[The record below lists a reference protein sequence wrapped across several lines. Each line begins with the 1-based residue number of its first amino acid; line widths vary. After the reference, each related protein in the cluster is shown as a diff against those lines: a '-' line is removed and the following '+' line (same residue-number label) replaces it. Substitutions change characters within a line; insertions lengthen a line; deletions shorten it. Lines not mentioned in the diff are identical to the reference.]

1 MMPKSK
7 NRRKNGKT
15 ALQMSKRKKVQQ
27 KDVQQKDVQN
37 RGLRFITVSV
47 VPFDADL
54 IGLLCT
60 VWYRKTGE
68 LCDPYQ
74 LSGSYGDFVAESL
87 MYLSLV
93 DRLDL
98 SFRKG
103 TTVLFSLDIDLAYP
117 PEFRDKISEAFRKTP
132 FITYYV

>member
-7 NRRKNGKT
+7 NRRKTGKT

-27 KDVQQKDVQN
+27 KEVQD
-37 RGLRFITVSV
+37 RGYPRVVLIPVP

-54 IGLLCT
+54 IGHLCT

-87 MYLSLV
+87 MYLSL
-93 DRLDL
+93 DRLNL
-98 SFRKG
+98 SCRKG
-103 TTVLFSLDIDLAYP
+103 TKVFVGLDIDLAYP
-117 PEFRDKISEAFRKTP
+117 PEFRDKISETFRKTL
-132 FITYYV
+132 FIYV